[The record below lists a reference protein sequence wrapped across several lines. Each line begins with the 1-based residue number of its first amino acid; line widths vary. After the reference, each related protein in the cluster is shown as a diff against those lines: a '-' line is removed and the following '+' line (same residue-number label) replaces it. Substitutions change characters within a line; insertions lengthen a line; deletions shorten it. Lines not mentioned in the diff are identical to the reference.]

1 MWGYKPIPTAKSAE
15 DEKKTLDEWARQQ
28 DDKPYLRFSTAGSR
42 GADPGELTEAVGDQ
56 DAVAATTLGMK
67 NLSRV
72 AAMLLPATTTKPGE
86 PYDDLDEVY
95 GRLLGQWALEM
106 NHVAAIV
113 GGFNSQ
119 QKHAGQEGV
128 RFTSIPRAT
137 QAKAVTFL
145 NANAFEVPAWA
156 INPDI
161 LRRIEPVGVL
171 DRIRT
176 GQQRVLGSL
185 LSSARIARLV
195 EQESIDGAAAY
206 RPLDFLADV
215 RKGIWSEAYGTTAV
229 KIDAYRR
236 NLQRAYVET
245 LADRINGRTAA
256 VDDARAF
263 FRGELRTLDT
273 DLRSAAVRTT
283 DRATRLHLED
293 VRMQIAR
300 ALDPAVQESGPAG
313 ANRGVADLSDLDV
326 SVDPIACWVDYAI
339 RGGK

>member
-1 MWGYKPIPTAKSAE
+1 M
-15 DEKKTLDEWARQQ
+15 
-28 DDKPYLRFSTAGSR
+28 
-42 GADPGELTEAVGDQ
+42 
-56 DAVAATTLGMK
+56 
-67 NLSRV
+67 
-72 AAMLLPATTTKPGE
+72 
-86 PYDDLDEVY
+86 
-95 GRLLGQWALEM
+95 
-106 NHVAAIV
+106 
-113 GGFNSQ
+113 
-119 QKHAGQEGV
+119 
-128 RFTSIPRAT
+128 
-137 QAKAVTFL
+137 
-145 NANAFEVPAWA
+145 
-156 INPDI
+156 
-161 LRRIEPVGVL
+161 RRIEPVGVL

-215 RKGIWSEAYGTTAV
+215 RKGIWSEAYATAPV

-245 LADRINGRTAA
+245 LADRVNGRQAA

-273 DLRSAAVRTT
+273 DLRAAAARAT

-300 ALDPAVQESGPAG
+300 ALDPAVTESGPAG
-313 ANRGVADLSDLDV
+313 IRAITDLTDLDV